1 MLFYSNWDQNLQNPP
16 PLFALLKLKELKYIE
31 TAYLYSTLIDILSY
45 LMYKKNQGDNR
56 PL

>member
-1 MLFYSNWDQNLQNPP
+1 VLFYSNWDQNLQNPP